1 MLLVGETALGSDRS
15 NPHVNYNNYRKTL
28 PPPLRAA
35 FPWSPGSDRNEMLR
49 SLSELLIVL

>member
-28 PPPLRAA
+28 PPPKGG
-35 FPWSPGSDRNEMLR
+35 FPVESWVRLK
-49 SLSELLIVL
+49 